1 MQVLAEMHSLLG
13 RCIHFRPI
21 VLFFSDFAPTSYLI
35 PTTTVQNNVRNCTY
49 VLCDLSADFRLYL
62 NESSTEDRESG
73 PSDDEAERAGPPS
86 QITVINYSV
95 KSRLFCVSYQS

>member
-1 MQVLAEMHSLLG
+1 MHSLLG

-62 NESSTEDRESG
+62 NESSAEDRESG
-73 PSDDEAERAGPPS
+73 PSDDDDDDDDEAERAGPPS